1 MLWKKNNTH
10 TEFLDENW
18 EKRKY
23 ISPTLDVMIV
33 EMECGIAANSAA
45 VSPLTIGGN
54 IDQVQTDWNG
64 NDDTTMHT
72 EY

>member
-1 MLWKKNNTH
+1 MEKKQNTQVEIH
-10 TEFLDENW
+10 EENR

-45 VSPLTIGGN
+45 VSPAAVGGN
-54 IDQVQTDWNG
+54 TDQVKTDWNG
-64 NDDTTMHT
+64 NDDTTIDAVF
-72 EY
+72 

>member
-1 MLWKKNNTH
+1 MKKKQNTN

-45 VSPLTIGGN
+45 VSPGTVGGN
-54 IDQVQTDWNG
+54 TDQVQTDWNG
-64 NDDTTMHT
+64 NDDTTIDT
-72 EY
+72 TF

>member
-1 MLWKKNNTH
+1 MKKNKTH

-33 EMECGIAANSAA
+33 EMECGIAANSTA
-45 VSPLTIGGN
+45 VSPVTVDGN
-54 IDQVQTDWNG
+54 TDQVQTGWGGD
-64 NDDTTMHT
+64 DDTTINAPF
-72 EY
+72 

>member
-1 MLWKKNNTH
+1 MEKKQHTH

-23 ISPTLDVMIV
+23 ISPTLEVMIV

-45 VSPLTIGGN
+45 VSPATLNGN
-54 IDQVQTDWNG
+54 TDQIQTDWNG
-64 NDDTTMHT
+64 NDDTIIDTPF
-72 EY
+72 

>member
-1 MLWKKNNTH
+1 MEKKQNKH
-10 TEFLDENW
+10 TEFLDENC

-45 VSPLTIGGN
+45 VLPPTVSGN
-54 IDQVQTDWNG
+54 TDQVQTDWNG
-64 NDDTTMHT
+64 NDDTTIDAVF
-72 EY
+72 

>member
-1 MLWKKNNTH
+1 MEKKQNKH

-45 VSPLTIGGN
+45 VSPVTVGGET
-54 IDQVQTDWNG
+54 DQVQTDWNG
-64 NDDTTMHT
+64 NDDTTINAPF
-72 EY
+72 

>member
-1 MLWKKNNTH
+1 MEKKQNTQVEIH
-10 TEFLDENW
+10 EENR

-45 VSPLTIGGN
+45 VSPATVGGN
-54 IDQVQTDWNG
+54 TDQVQTDWNG
-64 NDDTTMHT
+64 NDDTTINAPF
-72 EY
+72 

>member
-1 MLWKKNNTH
+1 MEKKQNTQVEIH
-10 TEFLDENW
+10 EENR

-45 VSPLTIGGN
+45 VSPATVGGN
-54 IDQVQTDWNG
+54 TDQVQTDWGG
-64 NDDTTMHT
+64 NDDTTIET
-72 EY
+72 PF

>member
-1 MLWKKNNTH
+1 MEKKQNTQVEIH
-10 TEFLDENW
+10 EENR

-54 IDQVQTDWNG
+54 TDQVQTDWNG
-64 NDDTTMHT
+64 NDDTTIHT

>member
-1 MLWKKNNTH
+1 MKKKQNTQVEIH
-10 TEFLDENW
+10 EENR

-45 VSPLTIGGN
+45 VSPVTVGGKT
-54 IDQVQTDWNG
+54 DQVQTDWNG
-64 NDDTTMHT
+64 NDDTTISASF
-72 EY
+72 

>member
-1 MLWKKNNTH
+1 MEKKQNTQVEIH
-10 TEFLDENW
+10 EENR

-54 IDQVQTDWNG
+54 TDQVQTHWNG
-64 NDDTTMHT
+64 NDDTTIHT